1 VTVYTNICKSISLP
15 LVKIKNT
22 IDFVF
27 TIYKNTGKNTSKT
40 EVQWTRRNTWNV
52 SAENKTKYV

>member
-40 EVQWTRRNTWNV
+40 EGTMKKK
-52 SAENKTKYV
+52 EHMKC